1 MSGAALHAAVGGG
14 PGVRGAAIARFPR
27 VPRSALGVAAA
38 LLFAAAPARAQEVLI
53 LVRHAE
59 KVDSSKDA
67 ALSAAGEARA
77 KALAV
82 RLRDAGIGAIY
93 TSEYQRTRGT
103 GQPLAEALKL
113 EPRVHPAK
121 DTAGLVALL
130 RRERGRA
137 LVVGH
142 SNTLPEIAAAYG
154 VTLAIGDD
162 EYDGLYVL
170 VPKLKSLVKLR
181 Q

>member
-1 MSGAALHAAVGGG
+1 MRA
-14 PGVRGAAIARFPR
+14 FPEVSSR
-27 VPRSALGVAAA
+27 TCAFVVAAA
-38 LLFAAAPARAQEVLI
+38 LALAAPARAQEVLF

-59 KVDSSKDA
+59 KVDSSRDA
-67 ALSAAGEARA
+67 ALSEAGVARA
-77 KALAV
+77 KALAA
-82 RLRDAGIGAIY
+82 RLREADIAAIY
-93 TSEYQRTRGT
+93 TSEYQRTRDT
-103 GQPLAEALKL
+103 ARPLAAMLKL
-113 EPRVHPAK
+113 EPRVQPAK

-130 RRERGRA
+130 RKEHGRA

-170 VPKLKSLVKLR
+170 VPKTKSLVKLR